1 MSDELFSFLQQDFR
15 ANKLRLGILTK
26 RDTRMNALDP
36 FAYRNYFNRLAVTNK
51 KTALFE
57 ADGGYS
63 MILPPTTLEVFEI
76 AAQPDPPL
84 VADPTLDD
92 LEKRDKGLLRVA
104 HALTTIKTHKVEV
117 KKRSDE
123 AGIMVAQAIIPTIL
137 PEAIAHLTSK
147 WAAEMSTDHFSH
159 MNEIL
164 EYIGTFQKNYSEI
177 AELLIELLDEITVA
191 RSHTDI
197 YTLMAKFEG
206 FKNLQEEC
214 LTRLVLDDR
223 IPLDTN
229 YPPKTDAYILKRMIK
244 KIAVNDGIARYR
256 NTVQAWIT
264 KDGSLDTLTTKIRK
278 QLLEYNPPEEQRLAI
293 RTNQTS
299 TSTHHHDYS
308 ASRSVALDNT
318 IYQECDDQ
326 WETAEQDQLVGN
338 VDTYM
343 EPSYQ
348 PPAQD
353 HIYPN
358 SFQEMDHHH
367 FPQVRAQ
374 VGRPL
379 ERTYQLPAGS
389 QPSMWH
395 EMYQPPSQRQRVDVP
410 VPAPAR
416 IFNAQTT
423 YRMIHTWYAMQSHGE
438 LVCLESLVLCCFVFH
453 GAVIIIGF
461 VGTIIRHGITIFTA
475 QM

>member
-1 MSDELFSFLQQDFR
+1 M
-15 ANKLRLGILTK
+15 
-26 RDTRMNALDP
+26 
-36 FAYRNYFNRLAVTNK
+36 
-51 KTALFE
+51 
-57 ADGGYS
+57 
-63 MILPPTTLEVFEI
+63 
-76 AAQPDPPL
+76 
-84 VADPTLDD
+84 
-92 LEKRDKGLLRVA
+92 
-104 HALTTIKTHKVEV
+104 
-117 KKRSDE
+117 
-123 AGIMVAQAIIPTIL
+123 
-137 PEAIAHLTSK
+137 
-147 WAAEMSTDHFSH
+147 
-159 MNEIL
+159 
-164 EYIGTFQKNYSEI
+164 
-177 AELLIELLDEITVA
+177 A

-197 YTLMAKFEG
+197 YTLMAKFET

-244 KIAVNDGIARYR
+244 KIAVNDAIARYR
-256 NTVQAWIT
+256 NTVQSWIT
-264 KDGSLDTLTTKIRK
+264 KEGSLDTLTTKVRK

-299 TSTHHHDYS
+299 TSAHHHDHS